1 MSNSVGKLERMEKIT
16 KQLLYKKVG
25 EMDGFSTMNMH
36 KEAVDLATRILSE
49 EQLDAIAFNKALSAI
64 LISGSDIEKLKEL
77 IQTAFNRL
85 PNREQPKARHQMLG
99 YFCSIKDMKTALEYV
114 STPASGAEL
123 LFVMDVLLAN
133 NRLDEAEK
141 LFFRGKRRIK
151 GAMSEF
157 DWSMLFAAMARYCER
172 TGNLNEAEQ
181 YWLHVS
187 ELDQPVLRDALSSL
201 VKIQIVRAWKHLQ
214 HGLGQIEKFK
224 TNVDPATAVQLPGN
238 HDILLADAR
247 KELETYREALE
258 KIVPE
263 KDLGKFGER

>member
-1 MSNSVGKLERMEKIT
+1 MKKIT
-16 KQLLYKKVG
+16 KQLLYKKIG
-25 EMDGFSTMNMH
+25 EMDGLSAINMH
-36 KEAVDLATRILSE
+36 KEAVDLATQILSE

-64 LISGSDIEKLKEL
+64 LIGGSDIEKLKEL
-77 IQTAFNRL
+77 IQAAFNRL
-85 PNREQPKARHQMLG
+85 PNREQAKARHQMLG
-99 YFCSIKDMKTALEYV
+99 YFCSIKETKMALEYV
-114 STPASGAEL
+114 SAPVSGGEL

-133 NRLDEAEK
+133 DRLDEAEK
-141 LFFRGKRRIK
+141 LFFRGKKKIK

-172 TGNLNEAEQ
+172 TGRLNEAEQ

-187 ELDQPVLRDALSSL
+187 ELDQPVLRDALSGL

-224 TNVDPATAVQLPGN
+224 TNIDQVTIVQLPGN

-247 KELETYREALE
+247 KELEAYREALG
-258 KIVPE
+258 KIVPQDE
-263 KDLGKFGER
+263 LRLFGIKSSSK

>member
-1 MSNSVGKLERMEKIT
+1 MKKIT
-16 KQLLYKKVG
+16 KQLLYKKIG
-25 EMDGFSTMNMH
+25 EMDGLSAINMH
-36 KEAVDLATRILSE
+36 KEAVDLATQILSE

-64 LISGSDIEKLKEL
+64 LDWRQRHRKAERTHSGRFQPAPQSGTSKSPPSN
-77 IQTAFNRL
+77 ARL
-85 PNREQPKARHQMLG
+85 FLFHQG
-99 YFCSIKDMKTALEYV
+99 DEIGAGDV
-114 STPASGAEL
+114 SAPVSGGEP

-133 NRLDEAEK
+133 DRLDEAEK
-141 LFFRGKRRIK
+141 LFFRGKKKIK

-172 TGNLNEAEQ
+172 TGRLNEAEQ

-187 ELDQPVLRDALSSL
+187 ELDQPVLRDALSGL

-224 TNVDPATAVQLPGN
+224 TNIDQVTIVQLPGN

-247 KELETYREALE
+247 KELEAYREALG
-258 KIVPE
+258 KIVPT
-263 KDLGKFGER
+263 R